1 MINRDWEKFGEEIRK
16 TVQDAIDAQ
25 DYNKLNQTI
34 TNTINNAVDGIAK
47 NLRGAGKADR
57 AGNTGGPYAQTGPYY
72 RQVPP
77 NGPMKGQGIYRQGYS
92 NSGQAPLRKVRQKNM
107 LELYRSVTS
116 VAAGGT
122 VMTALGAIFGG
133 VCFVFLLLCMI
144 GMAVDGSI
152 GIPGIIILAIFLVF
166 SVSGFAV
173 SQWGS
178 VLRGRVKRFR
188 AYIRILGSREYC
200 NIREL
205 AEGTSRNIK
214 YVLKDLEQ
222 MLRSGWFLQGH
233 LDEQKTCLIVSHNM
247 YHQYLRI
254 EEDRKKNIDDQKQ
267 GSKEK
272 QKKDEEYSQKLSP
285 EVRKII
291 EEGDAYIQKIHACN
305 DAIPGVEISAKIS
318 RMETVIDRIFDRVE
332 QDPEAVDDIRRM
344 MEYYLPTTI
353 KLLEAYQELDAQPVD
368 GENIRSSKVEIE
380 ATLDTLSSAFEKLLD
395 DLFQDTAWDVSTDIS
410 VLRTML
416 AQDGLTEDALK
427 K

>member
-1 MINRDWEKFGEEIRK
+1 
-16 TVQDAIDAQ
+16 
-25 DYNKLNQTI
+25 
-34 TNTINNAVDGIAK
+34 
-47 NLRGAGKADR
+47 
-57 AGNTGGPYAQTGPYY
+57 
-72 RQVPP
+72 
-77 NGPMKGQGIYRQGYS
+77 
-92 NSGQAPLRKVRQKNM
+92 
-107 LELYRSVTS
+107 
-116 VAAGGT
+116 
-122 VMTALGAIFGG
+122 MTALGAIFGG

-205 AEGTSRNIK
+205 AEGTSRNVK

-353 KLLEAYQELDAQPVD
+353 KLLEAYKELDAQPVD

>member
-25 DYNKLNQTI
+25 DFNKLNQTV
-34 TNTINNAVDGIAK
+34 TDTINSAVDGIRK
-47 NLRGAGKADR
+47 NIQSAGEGNR
-57 AGNTGGPYAQTGPYY
+57 ANTKYRQAPPNQQGQYTY

-77 NGPMKGQGIYRQGYS
+77 NQQRKGQT
-92 NSGQAPLRKVRQKNM
+92 PLQRVQPKRE

-116 VAAGGT
+116 VSAGGT
-122 VMTALGAIFGG
+122 VMTALGAVFGG
-133 VCFVFLLLCMI
+133 ACFLFLLLCII
-144 GMAVDGSI
+144 GMAVDGGI
-152 GIPGIIILAIFLVF
+152 GIAGIIILSIFLVF

-173 SQWGS
+173 SRWGT

-188 AYIRILGSREYC
+188 AYIRILGNREYC

-205 AEGTSRNIK
+205 AEGTSRNVK

-222 MLRSGWFLQGH
+222 MLKRGWFLQGH

-247 YHQYLRI
+247 YHQYLTI
-254 EEDRKKNIDDQKQ
+254 QEDRKKSIEEQRLGEQEK
-267 GSKEK
+267 KE
-272 QKKDEEYSQKLSP
+272 KDEEYKRKLSP

-291 EEGDAYIQKIHACN
+291 EEGDDYIRKIHACN

-318 RMETVIDRIFDRVE
+318 RMEMVIDRIFDRVE

-353 KLLEAYQELDAQPVD
+353 KLLEAYKELDSQPVD
-368 GENIRSSKVEIE
+368 GENIRSSKAEIE
-380 ATLDTLSSAFEKLLD
+380 KTLDTLSTAFEKLLD

-416 AQDGLTEDALK
+416 AQDGLTEDGLK

>member
-25 DYNKLNQTI
+25 DYNKLNQAVTD
-34 TNTINNAVDGIAK
+34 TINHAVDGISK
-47 NLRGAGKADR
+47 NLRGLGKKGC
-57 AGNTGGPYAQTGPYY
+57 AGNTGGARTH
-72 RQVPP
+72 
-77 NGPMKGQGIYRQGYS
+77 GQPDPCCRQGYS
-92 NSGQAPLRKVRQKNM
+92 YYEQSPFKREVPRKM
-107 LELYRSVTS
+107 PELYRNVGS
-116 VAAGGT
+116 AMAGGT
-122 VMTALGAIFGG
+122 VMAVLGGVFGG
-133 VCFVFLLLCMI
+133 ICFLFLILSVFTMLFGEGI
-144 GMAVDGSI
+144 GL
-152 GIPGIIILAIFLVF
+152 PGIIFMSTFLVF
-166 SVSGFAV
+166 SAGGLAV
-173 SQWGS
+173 NRRGA

-188 AYIRILGSREYC
+188 AYIRILGIREYC

-205 AEGTSRNIK
+205 AESTNRNVK

-222 MLRSGWFLQGH
+222 MLKRGWFLQGH
-233 LDEQKTCLIVSHNM
+233 LDRQKTCLIVSHTM

-254 EEDRKKNIDDQKQ
+254 EEDRKKNIEQQKTGEQ
-267 GSKEK
+267 ER
-272 QKKDEEYSQKLSP
+272 QKRDEEYSRKLSP

-291 EEGDAYIQKIHACN
+291 EEGDAYIRKIHACN

-353 KLLEAYQELDAQPVD
+353 KLLEAYKELDAQPID
-368 GENIRSSKVEIE
+368 GENIRSSKEEIE
-380 ATLDTLSSAFEKLLD
+380 ATLDTLSGAFEKLLD